1 MEKYIL
7 SLLFCSIEMSAVSL
21 VYIGLLKVL
30 KNRQLP
36 VLRYYSWLVIL
47 VGFLLPIKP
56 NFGKAAVTINE
67 PNAAYTYREQSINA
81 AVPTSP
87 SINIFQIL
95 FIVWLAVAILYL
107 ITSLCRYRIFRRG
120 VSRLSRKADQ
130 RTLDLAADMAREL
143 CITPPVKVMIL
154 KEITTPMMTGLL
166 APTILLPDRRFDDTE
181 LRLILKHELTHFKH
195 KDLWVKL
202 LVMVCRAVYWFDPI
216 FILISRSIE
225 QECEHYCDHSVITG
239 ENAEQKK
246 LYCQSILNTVSA
258 QNSFRKTTLR
268 PVMATNFYT
277 PKQGLKH
284 RLSLILS
291 SKRKKRFALVGFVV
305 AVLTALSG
313 SVIAFASN
321 TEIPPENDTS
331 KITTTTT
338 NAVETVAVTNT
349 PEKSEISENT
359 QKAKT
364 TTMTVTSKVDTAPID
379 LEEDPIVTAAP
390 PNYDTVTNDTS
401 TAPYYDNEPI
411 VTTAP
416 AEWDYGGDVTTV
428 TYTGELW

>member
-1 MEKYIL
+1 MEKFIL
-7 SLLFCSIEMSAVSL
+7 SLLFCSLEMSAVSI
-21 VYIGLLKVL
+21 VYIGLLKAL

-47 VGFLLPIKP
+47 VGFLMPIKP
-56 NFGKAAVTINE
+56 NFGKAAVTLNE
-67 PNAAYTYREQSINA
+67 PNTTYTYKEQSANA
-81 AVPTSP
+81 AAPTSP
-87 SINIFQIL
+87 SINFFQIL
-95 FIVWLAVAILYL
+95 FAVWLAVAILYL
-107 ITSLCRYRIFRRG
+107 ITSLCRYRIFRRS
-120 VSRLSRKADQ
+120 VSRLSKKADR
-130 RTLDLAADMAREL
+130 RTLDLAADTAMEL

-166 APTILLPDRRFDDTE
+166 APTILLPNRQFDDTE
-181 LRLILKHELTHFKH
+181 LRLILKHELFHFKH

-246 LYCQSILNTVSA
+246 LYCQSILNTLSA

-291 SKRKKRFALVGFVV
+291 SKRKKRFALVGFVA

-349 PEKSEISENT
+349 PEKSKSSENT

-364 TTMTVTSKVDTAPID
+364 TTMTVTSKVDTAPVD
-379 LEEDPIVTAAP
+379 LKEDPIVTEAP

-401 TAPYYDNEPI
+401 MAPYYDNEPI

-428 TYTGELW
+428 TYTGEL

>member
-1 MEKYIL
+1 M
-7 SLLFCSIEMSAVSL
+7 SLLFCSLEMSAVSL
-21 VYIGLLKVL
+21 AYIGLLKAL

-47 VGFLLPIKP
+47 IGFLMPVKP
-56 NFGKAAVTINE
+56 SFGKAAVVLNE
-67 PNAAYTYREQSINA
+67 PNAAYTYKEQSVNA

-95 FIVWLAVAILYL
+95 FIVWLAVAVLYL

-120 VSRLSRKADQ
+120 VSRLSRKADR

-143 CITPPVKVMIL
+143 CITSPVKVMIL

-166 APTILLPDRRFDDTE
+166 SPTILLPDRRFDDTE

-268 PVMATNFYT
+268 PIMATNFYT

-291 SKRKKRFALVGFVV
+291 SKRKKRFALVGFVA
-305 AVLTALSG
+305 AVLTAFSG

-321 TEIPPENDTS
+321 TEIPPEKDMP
-331 KITTTTT
+331 KITETTK
-338 NAVETVAVTNT
+338 AVETVVVTNT
-349 PEKSEISENT
+349 PEKSESSENT

-364 TTMTVTSKVDTAPID
+364 TTMTVTSKVDTAPVD
-379 LEEDPIVTAAP
+379 LEEDPIVTEAP